1 MPAAFD
7 ARLERVLELSRALE
21 DQKPRFKELAARELN
36 FTFKDTAFEV
46 EMAAERL
53 RLFQEVAADL
63 KPRRPLAGPEGF
75 IGVML
80 SYNGS
85 AWLNIIIASAYLV
98 GNRVLV
104 KFSSRGRG
112 LMELT
117 QQIYRPRLG
126 DRVQFYFGGG
136 REFIRECLTNPAIAG
151 LVFFGYDK
159 HLLPYEEAF
168 RQAGKKLIFE
178 GPGVDPFIVFADADL
193 KLALDDLMTAK
204 FAYSG
209 QTCTAPKRIYLERP
223 IYEEFLA
230 RLKERMRRLVVGP
243 PAAEG
248 TEVSPLGSEV
258 AVNRIREQLQDAVA
272 QGGKIVL
279 GGRIEGQLVYPTL
292 VRDATDD
299 MLGMREECFGP
310 VVFASPFDTAE
321 EVTARARRHQYGLR
335 AAVFG
340 GEAARQTAA
349 ALKGEDY
356 CHPVPRYTFGRFGT
370 VALNETRL
378 ESWRGAF
385 VTKPVGGY
393 GYSGW
398 IWETVADR
406 FRLKQGPKLITLET
420 SLPEQ
425 A

>member
-1 MPAAFD
+1 MLPPFD
-7 ARLERVLELSRALE
+7 QRLEIILKLSNELVAH
-21 DQKPRFKELAARELN
+21 KPQFQELAARELN
-36 FTFKDTAFEV
+36 FTYRDTDFEV
-46 EMAAERL
+46 EMAADRL
-53 RLFQEVAADL
+53 RMFKEVAAEL
-63 KPRRPLAGPEGF
+63 KVRRPLAGPEGF

-85 AWLNIIIASAYLV
+85 AWLNIVIASAYLV

-104 KFSSRGRG
+104 KFASRGRG

-117 QQIYRPRLG
+117 REIYRPLLG
-126 DRVQFYFGGG
+126 DAVGFYFGGG
-136 REFIRECLTNPAIAG
+136 REFLKECLTNPDIAG

-168 RQAGKKLIFE
+168 RRAGKKLIFE

-193 KLALDDLMTAK
+193 DLALEDLMTAK

-209 QTCTAPKRIYLERP
+209 QTCTAPKRILVERP

-230 RLKERMRRLVVGP
+230 RLVAKMETLVVGP
-243 PAAEG
+243 PDDVR
-248 TEVSPLGSEV
+248 TQVSPLGSEV
-258 AVNRIREQLQDAVA
+258 ALARIREQLADAVA
-272 QGGKIVL
+272 KGGKIL
-279 GGRIEGQLVYPTL
+279 MGGKIEGNLVYPTL
-292 VRDATDD
+292 IRDAKDE
-299 MLGMREECFGP
+299 MLGIKEECFGP
-310 VVFASPFDTAE
+310 VVFASPFDTAAE
-321 EVTARARRHQYGLR
+321 ATARARNHQYGLR

-340 GEAARQTAA
+340 GERAAQTAA

-356 CHPVPRYTFGRFGT
+356 CHPVPHYLFGKFGT
-370 VALNETRL
+370 VALNDTRL

-398 IWETVADR
+398 IWETVAGR
-406 FRLKQGPKLITLET
+406 FQLKQGPKLITLET
-420 SLPEQ
+420 SLPE
-425 A
+425 

>member
-1 MPAAFD
+1 MPSPFAI
-7 ARLERVLELSRALE
+7 RLERLLELSRALE
-21 DQKPRFKELAARELN
+21 AHKPQYQELAAREFN
-36 FTFKDTAFEV
+36 FTCRDTAFEV
-46 EMAAERL
+46 EMAADRL

-63 KPRRPLAGPEGF
+63 EPRRPLAGPEGF

-85 AWLNIIIASAYLV
+85 AWLNIIIASAWLV

-117 QQIYRPRLG
+117 RQIYRPLLG
-126 DRVQFYFGGG
+126 DEVQFYFGGG
-136 REFIRECLTNPAIAG
+136 REFIRECLTNPAVAG

-168 RQAGKKLIFE
+168 RRAGKKLIFE

-193 KLALDDLMTAK
+193 DLALDDLMTAK

-209 QTCTAPKRIYLERP
+209 QTCTAPKRIYLERS

-230 RLKERMRRLVVGP
+230 LLEERMRHLVVGP
-243 PAAEG
+243 PADER

-258 AVNRIREQLQDAVA
+258 AVTRIREQLQDAMA
-272 QGGKIVL
+272 KGGKIVL
-279 GGRIEGQLVYPTL
+279 GGRLEGQLVYPTL
-292 VRDATDD
+292 VRDAIDD

-310 VVFASPFDTAE
+310 VVFASPFDSAE
-321 EVTARARRHQYGLR
+321 EVTARARNHQYGLR

-340 GEAARQTAA
+340 GEAARRTAA

-356 CHPVPRYTFGRFGT
+356 CHPVPHYTFGKFGT
-370 VALNETRL
+370 VALNDTRL

-398 IWETVADR
+398 LWETVDGR
-406 FRLKQGPKLITLET
+406 FQLKQGPKLITLET
-420 SLPEQ
+420 SLPE
-425 A
+425 